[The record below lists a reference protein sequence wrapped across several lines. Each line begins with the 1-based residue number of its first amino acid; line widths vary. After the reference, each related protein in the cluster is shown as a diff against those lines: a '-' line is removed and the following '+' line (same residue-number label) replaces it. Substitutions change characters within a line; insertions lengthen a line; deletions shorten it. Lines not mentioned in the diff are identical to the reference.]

1 MELITPEH
9 AEPQYRQFGFTGK
22 GLDLFKIY
30 IVNWILSV
38 ITLGLYYPWAK
49 AAQLKYKYQNTIF
62 DGSSFVFHG
71 TGAEI
76 FRGFIKIVGLFIA
89 FIIVYAFAIMSQNTL
104 FIALAVIVFYAILI
118 IIAPIAIHS
127 SAKYRT
133 SRSSWRGIHFGYR
146 GILSEFVKL
155 FTVNII
161 LTIFTLGIYGSWA
174 TDKFR
179 EYIIGNIRFGNIKF
193 KYLGTGTELFFI
205 NLKGI
210 IFTFLSFGIY
220 LFWFQMN
227 LVEYFIENIEA
238 EQNGEKLNLRYTGK
252 GGDFFAV
259 AIVNFL
265 IVVFTFG
272 LGFAWAEIRMINF
285 ITQNIWVEGNFDANN
300 LNQTEQEYK
309 DASGDDM
316 LDMLDLD
323 LGIV

>member
-1 MELITPEH
+1 MEIITPEN
-9 AEPQYRQFGFTGK
+9 AEPHYRQFSFTGK

-76 FRGFIKIVGLFIA
+76 FRGFIKIVGLFVA
-89 FIIVYAFAIMSQNTL
+89 FMVVYALAIMSQNTL

-118 IIAPIAIHS
+118 IISPIAIHS

-161 LTIFTLGIYGSWA
+161 LTIFTLGIYSSWLIEN
-174 TDKFR
+174 TR
-179 EYIIGNIRFGNIKF
+179 RYIIQHLRFGNITF
-193 KYLGTGTELFFI
+193 DYMGNGDTLFMRRLTGRILTFI
-205 NLKGI
+205 TL
-210 IFTFLSFGIY
+210 GIY
-220 LFWFQMN
+220 YFWFQMDMIK
-227 LVEYFIENIEA
+227 YFVDNIRV
-238 EQNGEKLNLRYTGK
+238 EQNGKVLYVSFSAK
-252 GGDFFAV
+252 GSDFFKLS
-259 AIVNFL
+259 IVNLL
-265 IVVFTFG
+265 ILIFTFG
-272 LGFAWAEIRMINF
+272 LGYAWAEIRTLQF
-285 ITQNIWVEGNFDANN
+285 IAENLWLEGNFDANN
-300 LNQTEQEYK
+300 LNQTEQEFK